1 MKILGS
7 VSDQIV
13 VVHLQVLLKGTCRDK
28 LKKIKYVVRRA
39 VLTAYHI
46 SVETS
51 FLADDSVQDEEIV
64 GLNPAIEGLELL
76 GRHLDPVHPTGS
88 MNCRV
93 GNAPSD
99 ACYDDLASSLG
110 LESSTLNQ
118 CEDFKGPR
126 VLPSVMRN
134 HSQQEPQ
141 ESMAQ
146 DQMLAGEMNS
156 STRSERADES
166 ESNFSLF
173 DDDDDDIGDSDSTF
187 SSSSSL
193 VSVFPAEEKQNEGN
207 KEPLTRVYN
216 ERADENEVSSE
227 YFSATETHQSILVS
241 ISCHCVL
248 KGIVCERSRL
258 LRIKFHG
265 RFDKPLGR
273 YLRDDLFD
281 KVNLSCFLSFKLLLF
296 ILFY

>member
-1 MKILGS
+1 M
-7 VSDQIV
+7 
-13 VVHLQVLLKGTCRDK
+13 
-28 LKKIKYVVRRA
+28 
-39 VLTAYHI
+39 
-46 SVETS
+46 
-51 FLADDSVQDEEIV
+51 
-64 GLNPAIEGLELL
+64 ELL
-76 GRHLDPVHPTGS
+76 GRHVDPVHPTGS

-93 GNAPSD
+93 GNA
-99 ACYDDLASSLG
+99 ASSVG

-134 HSQQEPQ
+134 LSQQEPQ

-146 DQMLAGEMNS
+146 DQMLAGEMNG
-156 STRSERADES
+156 STRS
-166 ESNFSLF
+166 
-173 DDDDDDIGDSDSTF
+173 
-187 SSSSSL
+187 
-193 VSVFPAEEKQNEGN
+193 V
-207 KEPLTRVYN
+207 
-216 ERADENEVSSE
+216 RADENEDSSE